1 MADASSAVTTALP
14 LLGVGVGAILQ
25 YVFSRSAEVRKQAY
39 SLRQQAY
46 VDYLRAL
53 AQAGHAKGAEDLA
66 KAQLLAA
73 DAKTRI
79 VVYGDRAVLEALA
92 SFEEAGPSLTNPRST
107 QCFLQ
112 LALTMRA
119 KADVDVER
127 LRTVLVGPK
136 GPSAVTSAGAGAP
149 NVVESALPGTS
160 VPQ

>member
-1 MADASSAVTTALP
+1 MSEASSVVTTALP

-25 YVFSRSAEVRKQAY
+25 YIFSRSAEIRKQAY

-53 AQAGHAKGAEDLA
+53 AQAGHADGPQDLA

-92 SFEEAGPSLTNPRST
+92 SFEEAGPALNNPRST
-107 QCFLQ
+107 ECFLK

-119 KADVDVER
+119 TVDVAEER
-127 LRTVLVGPK
+127 LRTVLLGPK
-136 GPSAVTSAGAGAP
+136 GSPLPTPTSSGP
-149 NVVESALPGTS
+149 NGEAAASGLS
-160 VPQ
+160 VPR

>member
-1 MADASSAVTTALP
+1 MAEASVVTAALP

-25 YVFSRSAEVRKQAY
+25 YLFSRSAEIRKQAY

-53 AQAGHAKGAEDLA
+53 ALSGHTDGPEDLA

-92 SFEEAGPSLTNPRST
+92 SFEEAGPSLNNPRST
-107 QCFLQ
+107 QCFLRV
-112 LALTMRA
+112 AFTMRT
-119 KADVDVER
+119 KADVDEDC
-127 LRTVLVGPK
+127 LRTVLLGPK
-136 GPSAVTSAGAGAP
+136 SPSPLIPAATNTPTIGEPAAP
-149 NVVESALPGTS
+149 SLS
-160 VPQ
+160 VPR

>member
-1 MADASSAVTTALP
+1 MADTSSAVTAALP
-14 LLGVGVGAILQ
+14 VLGVGVGAILQ
-25 YVFSRSAEVRKQAY
+25 YIFSRSAEVRKQAY

-53 AQAGHAKGAEDLA
+53 AQAGHAKGPEDLA
-66 KAQLLAA
+66 KARLLAA

-79 VVYGDRAVLEALA
+79 VVYGDRAVLDALA
-92 SFEEAGPSLTNPRST
+92 TFEEAGASMNNPRST

-112 LALTMRA
+112 RALTMRA
-119 KADVDVER
+119 KADVDAER

-136 GPSAVTSAGAGAP
+136 GPSAVPSGEVGTP
-149 NVVESALPGTS
+149 NVVEPGLPGTS